1 MWLDSP
7 RNPKAPLAGLKV
19 LELARVLAGPWAG
32 QILADLGAD
41 VIKIESPEG
50 DGTRQWGPPWI
61 ERENGEREA
70 AYYHAANRGK
80 RSIVADFRNEEDL
93 ARVRELAASADVAL
107 ENFKTGKL
115 AKFGLDY
122 DSLAKANP
130 ALVYCSITGFGQT
143 GPRAREAGYDF
154 VIQAMSGFMAL
165 TGEPQ
170 GQPMKMGISISDLV
184 CGLYAVIGIQ
194 AALAMRERTGRGQ
207 HVDMSLLDCS
217 VGLLASQAMHLL
229 TTGEN
234 PPRMGNEHAQ
244 VSAYGVFPVAD
255 GEVVLAPANDGL
267 FLRDDDGTPQVID
280 RATGKPAPHSDASVK
295 PALQGEVK
303 VKGGGVAVPAFM
315 LMADAYLTDDY
326 APETVAP
333 QVGISA
339 ARIRQLAADLAEAA
353 FASEVV
359 IDQPWTDWKGEKHD
373 KMIGRPV
380 SMHAMRGISAHSNGF
395 QTCRALHMLQ
405 LLA

>member
-267 FLRDDDGTPQVID
+267 FRKLLSLLGREDLLGEEKFATNEGRLANREELDAIIAAETRKWQLDELLADCVEDGIPAGRVNPIDAVFEEAQVQSRAMRID
-280 RATGKPAPHSDASVK
+280 LEGIPGVRSPFTFSEAEL
-295 PALQGEVK
+295 ALDH
-303 VKGGGVAVPAFM
+303 PS
-315 LMADAYLTDDY
+315 
-326 APETVAP
+326 P
-333 QVGISA
+333 
-339 ARIRQLAADLAEAA
+339 R
-353 FASEVV
+353 
-359 IDQPWTDWKGEKHD
+359 KGEH
-373 KMIGRPV
+373 G
-380 SMHAMRGISAHSNGF
+380 
-395 QTCRALHMLQ
+395 
-405 LLA
+405 

>member
-267 FLRDDDGTPQVID
+267 FRKLLSLLGREDLLGEEKFATNEGRLANREELDAIIAAETRKWQLDELLADCVEDGIPAGRVNPIDAVFEEAQVQS
-280 RATGKPAPHSDASVK
+280 RAMRIHLEGIPGVRSPFTFSEAEL
-295 PALQGEVK
+295 ALDH
-303 VKGGGVAVPAFM
+303 PS
-315 LMADAYLTDDY
+315 
-326 APETVAP
+326 P
-333 QVGISA
+333 
-339 ARIRQLAADLAEAA
+339 R
-353 FASEVV
+353 
-359 IDQPWTDWKGEKHD
+359 KGEH
-373 KMIGRPV
+373 G
-380 SMHAMRGISAHSNGF
+380 
-395 QTCRALHMLQ
+395 
-405 LLA
+405 